1 MTDDVQELTG
11 PITTAEPPLYIVG
24 TNLGLAWEGPLNVAP
39 SVFTSEQPNARL
51 RFWMVRHVT
60 AMGVDNTN
68 VTGMDYTDLPANVS
82 VVEWKSGVGEIEYDD
97 RPRLRE
103 NFIDVTPYCPFFQQ
117 FMTLLP
123 RITVAQAKKIQCDLI
138 DVLFDS
144 KRQMPYAYNIA
155 AGNFTW
161 DATDGTVAGMSI
173 ATIPQLIQNL
183 TGTSDST
190 VVGKLNTLVDEINA
204 KIVNPGNQLKGEIN
218 SGVVTPGNQNK
229 DAGNGLVSEIN
240 SDVVNVA
247 NALVAEIN
255 SDIVSPVFNGFNSIN
270 GNLSGV
276 NTGVVDPVNSIVS
289 LVNSRIVTH
298 LNTSVL
304 GYIGDTI
311 NTINNRLQS
320 GNVDIA
326 GSPTA
331 LAVPGLGGNLPTM
344 TAIDVGATSIGS
356 NPNQVASIET
366 NFPAIG
372 TSFPGTFAA
381 MTATFIAIGY
391 ASTTPD
397 PSITPIQWTPIG
409 QADPVILTATEMAGL
424 MSGITTRRNNL
435 LTTKFNKIAA
445 VNALTEIVDVI
456 AYDVTT
462 GWPS

>member
-1 MTDDVQELTG
+1 
-11 PITTAEPPLYIVG
+11 
-24 TNLGLAWEGPLNVAP
+24 
-39 SVFTSEQPNARL
+39 
-51 RFWMVRHVT
+51 
-60 AMGVDNTN
+60 
-68 VTGMDYTDLPANVS
+68 
-82 VVEWKSGVGEIEYDD
+82 
-97 RPRLRE
+97 
-103 NFIDVTPYCPFFQQ
+103 
-117 FMTLLP
+117 MTLLP

-218 SGVVTPGNQNK
+218 SNAVNPGNALKN
-229 DAGNGLVSEIN
+229 EIN
-240 SDVVNVA
+240 SSVINVG
-247 NALVAEIN
+247 NALKNEIN
-255 SDIVSPVFNGFNSIN
+255 SNVVSQGNALTTEINNDIVTPTYNGFNSIN
-270 GNLSGV
+270 GV
-276 NTGVVDPVNSIVS
+276 FAAVNSQ
-289 LVNSRIVTH
+289 IVTPGNSLAYH
-298 LNTSVL
+298 LDMTVL
-304 GYIGDTI
+304 GDWTTDAATGGGP
-311 NTINNRLQS
+311 NTLNNKLRHAR
-320 GNVDIA
+320 GYDEA
-326 GSPTA
+326 TYGSDA
-331 LAVPGLGGNLPTM
+331 SPGLGGNIAHSGVSFTN
-344 TAIDVGATSIGS
+344 IGT

-366 NFPAIG
+366 GFAAL
-372 TSFPGTFAA
+372 TTTFVA
-381 MTATFIAIGY
+381 MTATFVAMTATFGVIGY

-397 PSITPIQWTPIG
+397 PSIAPIQWTPIG
-409 QADPVILTATEMAGL
+409 QANPVTLTATEMAGL

-445 VNALTEIVDVI
+445 VNALTEIADVI